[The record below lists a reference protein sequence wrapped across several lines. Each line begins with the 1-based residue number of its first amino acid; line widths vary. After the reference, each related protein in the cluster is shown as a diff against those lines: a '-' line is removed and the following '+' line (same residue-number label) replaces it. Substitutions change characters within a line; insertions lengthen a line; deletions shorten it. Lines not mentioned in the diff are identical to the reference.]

1 MRVAIIHDWL
11 TGMRGGEKCLEV
23 FCELFPEATIFTLL
37 HNKGSVSEII
47 ESMPIRTSFIQR
59 LPKSSVKYRDY
70 LPLFPRAVKG
80 FDLAGFDLILSS
92 SHCVAKGVK
101 VPEGALHVCYCY
113 TPMRYAWVFYDQ
125 YFGKLNIIKRSII
138 SYILKQ
144 LKRWDLM
151 TNENVD
157 FFVAISDNIHNRI
170 ETCYKRDSDV
180 IYPPVDTGR
189 FHISAENEDFYLVV
203 SALVPYKRV
212 DLAIEAFNKNGK
224 KLVIIG
230 TGNSE
235 ADLRQKALGNIEFLG
250 WLDNNDIADYY
261 SRCKGLIF
269 PGEEDFGIVPV
280 EAQCCGK
287 PVIAYGKGGALETVV
302 PFYLRDTEHNCTG
315 VFFNEQTSAALIEAV
330 DIFEK
335 NSDKFDPQKI
345 RANGLRFGRDI
356 FKEKIEKYIEEKME
370 ART

>member
-1 MRVAIIHDWL
+1 
-11 TGMRGGEKCLEV
+11 
-23 FCELFPEATIFTLL
+23 
-37 HNKGSVSEII
+37 
-47 ESMPIRTSFIQR
+47 
-59 LPKSSVKYRDY
+59 
-70 LPLFPRAVKG
+70 
-80 FDLAGFDLILSS
+80 
-92 SHCVAKGVK
+92 
-101 VPEGALHVCYCY
+101 
-113 TPMRYAWVFYDQ
+113 
-125 YFGKLNIIKRSII
+125 
-138 SYILKQ
+138 
-144 LKRWDLM
+144 M

-157 FFVAISDNIHNRI
+157 FFVAISDNIRNRI

-189 FHISAENEDFYLVV
+189 FDISAENEDFYLVV

-224 KLVIIG
+224 RLVIIG

-235 ADLRQKALGNIEFLG
+235 ADLRQKAHGNIEFLG
-250 WLDNNDIADYY
+250 WLDNNDIANYY

-302 PFYLRDTEHNCTG
+302 PFDLRDTEDSHTG

-345 RANGLRFGRDI
+345 RANGLRFGKAI
-356 FKEKIEKYIEEKME
+356 FAQKMREYIEKKIEVR
-370 ART
+370 A